1 MGERLAEIE
10 VRKFSDTLAVL
21 DVNALVESL
30 TERLA
35 EVEINTLSNI
45 FSKAE
50 GKLGAKNLLHTLG
63 DRLAEM
69 QVETTH

>member
-1 MGERLAEIE
+1 MDA
-10 VRKFSDTLAVL
+10 
-21 DVNALVESL
+21 NALVESL